1 MKDDD
6 IEELKEDLNRVKQR
20 EKALIKKQKKSLTN
34 WKQPE
39 LLIKDIQDEE
49 IMSDGEIFRVDRQES
64 ESFKQPTSS
73 AASSLGNTFC
83 YEPPTEYEDIIWKFE
98 NDIWNHIRSQN

>member
-6 IEELKEDLNRVKQR
+6 IEELREELNRVKQR
-20 EKALIKKQKKSLTN
+20 EKALIKKQKSNGKQ
-34 WKQPE
+34 KQPE

-49 IMSDGEIFRVDRQES
+49 VMGDGEIFRVDKQN

-73 AASSLGNTFC
+73 ASSMGNTFC
-83 YEPPTEYEDIIWKFE
+83 YEPPTEYEDIIRKFE
-98 NDIWNHIRSQN
+98 NDI